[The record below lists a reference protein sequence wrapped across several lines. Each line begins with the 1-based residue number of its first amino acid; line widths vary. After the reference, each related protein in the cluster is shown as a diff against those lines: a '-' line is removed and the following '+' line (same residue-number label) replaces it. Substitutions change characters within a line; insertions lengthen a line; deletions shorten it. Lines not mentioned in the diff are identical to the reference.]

1 MSQTIILAMPYLY
14 GLDYCIEK
22 NLRHYGY
29 EVVNLCYDD
38 RHSYYPSLAARL
50 RNLYHK
56 HITKDGNY
64 KKKLKF
70 SRHQAEIEHKLAALH
85 EKADFALCIRANIYP
100 KEVIAQIRQHSRT
113 CINYQWDG
121 IDRFPDILQYLP
133 YFDRFYV
140 FDQSDAEKYRQYGFQ
155 AITNFYFDFPIE
167 AAPAAPA
174 GIYFLGG
181 YEANREA
188 ETRLFIDT
196 ARCLN
201 LPLDFYIYSKDER
214 AEKAF
219 GQAGITYL
227 NQQSALTF
235 EQNLQK
241 VQQCEVVVDF
251 VSPDHQGLSFRLFD
265 ALRFD
270 KKVITT
276 NQAVT
281 HYDFYRPEN
290 IFVWDGRNLDGLT
303 DFLKQP
309 YVHIAPEIKN
319 CYSFQGWLKQV
330 LSSAVMPSTI
340 IERINAECVR
350 NF

>member
-121 IDRFPDILQYLP
+121 IERFPDILQYLP

-140 FDQSDAEKYRQYGFQ
+140 MINQMLKNTGNTAFKPS
-155 AITNFYFDFPIE
+155 PIFISISPSRPPPQRPPAFIFW
-167 AAPAAPA
+167 AA
-174 GIYFLGG
+174 
-181 YEANREA
+181 
-188 ETRLFIDT
+188 TRPT
-196 ARCLN
+196 ARRKRGCLST
-201 LPLDFYIYSKDER
+201 P
-214 AEKAF
+214 
-219 GQAGITYL
+219 
-227 NQQSALTF
+227 
-235 EQNLQK
+235 
-241 VQQCEVVVDF
+241 
-251 VSPDHQGLSFRLFD
+251 H
-265 ALRFD
+265 
-270 KKVITT
+270 
-276 NQAVT
+276 AV
-281 HYDFYRPEN
+281 
-290 IFVWDGRNLDGLT
+290 
-303 DFLKQP
+303 
-309 YVHIAPEIKN
+309 
-319 CYSFQGWLKQV
+319 
-330 LSSAVMPSTI
+330 
-340 IERINAECVR
+340 
-350 NF
+350 